1 MDYKEIINKGK
12 LVYASRSTDSNF
24 RLWRLNKTVCYV
36 TYYKAVEL
44 SKLDKVLLM
53 TIKYNGGSIYEN
65 KLAGIL
71 GFNVQD
77 DFDVTPKRYKDDG
90 EVSIFRGILLELTKF
105 ALISNVNNKVSVTP
119 LGELALKKGVKYEF
133 YSGAQLLNECF
144 DLAQKTKKE
153 FLLFPFRDSL
163 GIVSKIQ
170 GSKLLP
176 YDDFNSNTIE
186 EALYGAPEELV
197 VRLLLQSD
205 NSSSVFRAE
214 ASTDARMGEVYVD
227 FRLYEY
233 NGQKY
238 PIVFYQDEVSVKA
251 NDLLFSD
258 YNTQYVCNKIH
269 IGEYLYL
276 VRESGMRLTYQSLYP
291 YMDVWSLDDFL
302 DSEYL
307 DWNDKKLFD
316 SIAKVAN
323 GSQWSKISL
332 VCPTE
337 TLKSNLKQY
346 EESLDWIIIS
356 ERFDDDFIVENAT
369 KYPWD
374 FESLSAN
381 RSIDFVKRIIVIP
394 ELHNDTIDWDW
405 ETLMPQLEDEF
416 VLQYI
421 DTIPF
426 VMYSQ
431 TEKYLTLHIESICTY
446 PDRNWDWKFLS
457 LNAELGFILNNI
469 SALGKYF
476 YVEDVMTRA
485 FSDSSWVHSYCE
497 SSSFAFA
504 VIESKERLSTNY
516 NANKADYQWS
526 IELIDWHEKMG
537 LITWKSTNYT
547 VGLECNP
554 NIVWNSEFFE
564 HYREKDFSIKGLN
577 HISASVTECHII
589 DSNIDF
595 KWSWPQL
602 SRRDIVL
609 NDIEFIRK
617 YMERLSLDVV
627 LTNLRED
634 FVDRLYTDSKF
645 KSIASSHALWP
656 LVTEKVSEGII
667 RRNFNDENWDW
678 TVLSKRFCDSMHI
691 TQLGDNR
698 WVYKLDWNYLSEHLD
713 IIKIQN
719 NLSLY
724 VDRWNW
730 KCITSRVEHDFLISN
745 LPEYYDSWDW
755 ETLLQTILTDEDL
768 ADDNIKIQVA
778 IILSQIED
786 NKQLWALFTKRYS
799 TEDIISMQNNQ
810 ALSSVGFDWNYS
822 DVYNRPDFEIESYLQ
837 IYQEQDIYVD
847 WDALSSSKAL
857 DRILR
862 WDKNITKD
870 FNNWEDLVVS
880 ILENE
885 DYDWNF
891 KFLSTLTSIN
901 WCDNILRIRSEEWD
915 WDYLSENS
923 KCFSYNSKRPKELVK
938 HIEKFDEWLNFALLS
953 KRKDVRLDVKT
964 ISAHC
969 SYPWDWNA
977 ISQNRSFALTAEF
990 VMENK
995 DWDWDWN
1002 ALSCRNDCIFTAE
1015 FIKDNK
1021 DKEWN
1026 WVFLSKRKEIVLN
1039 TDTLIALVT
1048 KEWDWNELIRR
1059 KEIEFTPDLLQLII
1073 DKDLNWKAI
1082 SQRDDFY
1089 PTLEVLNILKD
1100 KSIDWSQI
1108 SRREELAANVIFLFK
1123 DKLDWK
1129 VLSHSSHINISDIK
1143 VLDRYKS
1150 YLDWDFISNSTNL
1163 LLTEDILEKF
1173 KDYLNWFIVCRRTD
1187 FIITTEILEK
1197 FESKLDWS
1205 RISRTGNIEFT
1216 LEIVDKYRDRWD
1228 WVALSENPAF
1238 RASGVESSF
1247 KKELNLTKF
1256 YNELKSNCYGK
1267 PYVYHFTHM
1276 FNAIEV
1282 IRTRKIL
1289 SRNRANEL
1297 RLLKYDAAGSVV
1309 HRSSKAHPY
1318 ARFYYRTGTQTQ
1330 FYNEC
1335 LGKQRNTKY
1344 YQSALSNGLP
1354 MCPMPVFF
1362 KFDLQEVLSKHTNT
1376 CYYSTG
1382 NLQTNWANVYKIVD
1396 DPCCIDAVH
1405 LYSRDNYDKV
1415 VRDKKQQEFL
1425 VKNEFD
1431 FSDINNYQ
1439 IICYDTEETEILR
1452 SIFKDDPIC
1461 DHILSVYEAEDVFEH
1476 ENPHLI
1482 FNIDD
1487 GILSIKTGYNGDYI
1501 FQIESNNITNVKVHN
1516 TKDIKAEKKNII
1528 QLYDAVSV
1536 ELGDTPF
1543 EIYYVNMSPAAR
1555 SPRWLVY
1562 KHEPVVR
1569 EVRYTRTEDIEKY
1582 LGISFDDDEF
1592 SPEEL
1597 ITAIEIVMPKLEEL
1611 YNTRVRHYIIKQH
1624 TLLVCQQFEKYA
1636 FEVNTKV
1643 MNIDLMRIVLAMH
1656 DIGKAIDRATQHIH
1670 TLSLIREF
1678 WLETPFSDYELKL
1691 VEALLK
1697 NDHLGNFFQGRYDCS
1712 ILQDE
1717 IKKDAEELQIDASC
1731 LLQLKMVLYQCD
1743 IASYTKDA
1751 GGLKYLEHMFVYEDN
1766 EKEFDE
1772 ENGLLAMSADYWRR
1786 YEQLKSVMH
1795 HE

>member
-24 RLWRLNKTVCYV
+24 RLWRLNKTACYV
-36 TYYKAVEL
+36 TYYKTVEL
-44 SKLDKVLLM
+44 TKLDKVLLM

-71 GFNVQD
+71 GFNVMD
-77 DFDVTPKRYKDDG
+77 DFDVTPKRYKDVG
-90 EVSIFRGILLELTKF
+90 EVTIFSGILSELTKF
-105 ALISNVNNKVSVTP
+105 ALIRCVDHMVSVTP
-119 LGELALKKGVKYEF
+119 LGELSLKKGVKYEF
-133 YSGAQLLNECF
+133 YSGAQVLNECF
-144 DLAQKTKKE
+144 DLAQKTEKE
-153 FLLFPFRDSL
+153 FLYFPFRDSL

-176 YDDFNSNTIE
+176 YDDFNVGIIE
-186 EALYGAPEELV
+186 EELYGSPEELV
-197 VRLLLQSD
+197 ARLLLQSD
-205 NSSSVFRAE
+205 DSTSVFRAE
-214 ASTDARMGEVYVD
+214 ASTDARMGEAYVD

-238 PIVFYQDEVSVKA
+238 PIVFYKNEVSLNA
-251 NDLLFSD
+251 NDLLFND
-258 YNTQYVCNKIH
+258 CNAQYVRDKIH

-276 VRESGMRLTYQSLYP
+276 VRESGMRLSYQSLYP

-307 DWNDKKLFD
+307 DWNDKSLFD

-323 GSQWSKISL
+323 GAQWSKISS

-337 TLKSNLKQY
+337 SLKPNLKQY

-421 DTIPF
+421 GTIPF

-431 TEKYLTLHIESICTY
+431 TEKYLSLHPESICTY
-446 PDRNWDWKFLS
+446 PDRKWDWKFLS
-457 LNAELGFILNNI
+457 LNAELGFILDNI
-469 SALGKYF
+469 SALGKYI
-476 YVEDVMTRA
+476 YVEDVMPRA
-485 FSDSSWVHSYCE
+485 FSDSSWIHSYCE
-497 SSSFAFA
+497 SSAFTFA
-504 VIESKERLSTNY
+504 VIESKERLATNY
-516 NANKADYQWS
+516 NANKAGYQWT

-537 LITWKSTNYT
+537 FITWKSTNYA

-564 HYREKDFSIKGLN
+564 HYKEKDFSVKGLN
-577 HISASVTECHII
+577 HISASVTDCHIV
-589 DSNIDF
+589 DSNINF
-595 KWSWPQL
+595 KWSWSQL
-602 SRRDIVL
+602 SRREIVL
-609 NDIEFIRK
+609 NDIEFVKKHIT
-617 YMERLSLDVV
+617 YLALDAVIA
-627 LTNLRED
+627 NLREEY
-634 FVDRLYTDSKF
+634 VDQLYLDSTF
-645 KSIASSHALWP
+645 KTIASAKELWS

-667 RRNFNDENWDW
+667 RKNFNDEKWDW
-678 TVLSKRFCDSMHI
+678 KVLTKRFCDSMHI
-691 TQLGDNR
+691 TQLGDER
-698 WVYKLDWNYLSEHLD
+698 WVNKLDWDYLSEHLD
-713 IIKIQN
+713 IVKIQD

-730 KCITSRVEHDFLISN
+730 KCITLRAEHDFLLLN
-745 LPEYYDSWDW
+745 LPEYFDSWDW
-755 ETLLQTILTDEDL
+755 ESLLQTILTDEEL
-768 ADDNIKIQVA
+768 ADENIRIQIAV
-778 IILSQIED
+778 ILSQIED
-786 NKQLWALFTKRYS
+786 NMHLWALFTKRYS
-799 TEDIISMQNNQ
+799 TEDII
-810 ALSSVGFDWNYS
+810 ALQSNISLRAVKFDWNYS
-822 DVYNRPDFEIESYLQ
+822 DVYNRSDFDIEQYLLD
-837 IYQEQDIYVD
+837 YQEHGIYVD

-891 KFLSTLTSIN
+891 KYLSTLTSIN
-901 WCDNILRIRSEEWD
+901 WCDKILRIRSEEWD

-923 KCFSYNSKRPKELVK
+923 KCFSYNFKRQKELIK
-938 HIEKFDEWLNFALLS
+938 HIEKFDKWLNFALLS
-953 KRKDVRLDVKT
+953 KRKDVRLDVET
-964 ISAHC
+964 ISTHL

-977 ISQNRSFALTAEF
+977 ISQNKSFALTAEF
-990 VMENK
+990 VMEHK
-995 DWDWDWN
+995 DFDWEWS
-1002 ALSCRNDCIFTAE
+1002 ALSSRNDCLFTAE

-1021 DKEWN
+1021 DKDWN
-1026 WVFLSKRKEIVLN
+1026 WAFLSKRKEIVLN
-1039 TDTLIALVT
+1039 KDILIALVT

-1059 KEIEFTPDLLQLII
+1059 EDIEFTPDLLRLII

-1082 SQRDDFY
+1082 SLRDDFY

-1108 SRREELAANVIFLFK
+1108 SRREELAANVIFVFK

-1129 VLSHSSHINISDIK
+1129 ILSHSSHINISDTK

-1150 YLDWDFISNSTNL
+1150 YLDWNIVSNSPNL
-1163 LLTEDILEKF
+1163 SLTAEVLDKF
-1173 KDYLNWFIVCRRTD
+1173 KDYLNWIIVCRRTD
-1187 FIITTEILEK
+1187 FIITAEILEK
-1197 FESKLDWS
+1197 FKTKLDWS
-1205 RISRTGNIEFT
+1205 RISRTGNIEFSH
-1216 LEIVDKYRDRWD
+1216 EIVDKYRDRWD
-1228 WVALSENPAF
+1228 WVALSENPSF

-1247 KKELNLTKF
+1247 KKELNLMEF
-1256 YNELKSNCYGK
+1256 YKELKSNCHGK

-1297 RLLKYDAAGSVV
+1297 GLLKYDAAGSVV
-1309 HRSSKAHPY
+1309 HRSSKAHHY

-1344 YQSALSNGLP
+1344 YQSALGNGLP

-1362 KFDLQEVLSKHTNT
+1362 KFDLQEVLSKRANL
-1376 CYYSTG
+1376 CSYSTG
-1382 NLQTNWANVYKIVD
+1382 NLQTNWANVYKVID
-1396 DPCCIDAVH
+1396 DPHNIDAVH
-1405 LYSRDNYDKV
+1405 LYSHNNYDKV

-1431 FSDINNYQ
+1431 FSDINDYQ
-1439 IICYDTEETEILR
+1439 IICYDREEMEILR
-1452 SIFKDDPIC
+1452 SIFQDDPIC
-1461 DHILSVYEAEDVFEH
+1461 EHIFSIYEAEDVFEH
-1476 ENPHLI
+1476 ENPQLL
-1482 FNIDD
+1482 FNM
-1487 GILSIKTGYNGDYI
+1487 GNGELSINTRYNGDYI
-1501 FQIESNNITNVKVHN
+1501 FQIESNNITKVKVHN

-1543 EIYYVNMSPAAR
+1543 EVYYVNMSPAAR

-1562 KHEPVVR
+1562 KHEPVAC

-1597 ITAIEIVMPKLEEL
+1597 ITAIEIAMPKLEEL
-1611 YNTRVRHYIIKQH
+1611 YNTKVRHYVVKQH

-1636 FEVNTKV
+1636 FDLNTKL
-1643 MNIDLMRIVLAMH
+1643 MNIDLMRLVLAMH
-1656 DIGKAIDRATQHIH
+1656 DIGKAIDRATQHTH

-1678 WLETPFSDYELKL
+1678 WPETPFTDYELKL
-1691 VEALLK
+1691 VEVLLK
-1697 NDHLGNFFQGRYDCS
+1697 DDHLGNFFQGRYDCNM
-1712 ILQDE
+1712 LQDE

-1751 GGLKYLEHMFVYEDN
+1751 GGLKYLEHMFVYENN
-1766 EKEFDE
+1766 EKSFDE
-1772 ENGLLAMSADYWRR
+1772 ENGLLTMSAVYWNR
-1786 YEQLKSVMH
+1786 YEQLKSVIY
-1795 HE
+1795 E

>member
-24 RLWRLNKTVCYV
+24 RLWRLNKTACYV

-105 ALISNVNNKVSVTP
+105 ALISNVDNKVSVTP

-144 DLAQKTKKE
+144 DLAQKTEKE

-176 YDDFNSNTIE
+176 YDDFNNNTIE

-258 YNTQYVCNKIH
+258 YNAQYVCNKIH

-302 DSEYL
+302 ESECL

-323 GSQWSKISL
+323 GAQWSKISL

-337 TLKSNLKQY
+337 SLKPNLKQY

-381 RSIDFVKRIIVIP
+381 RSIDFIKRIIVIP

-446 PDRNWDWKFLS
+446 PDRKWDWKFLS

-469 SALGKYF
+469 SILGDYI
-476 YVEDVMTRA
+476 YVEDVMPRA
-485 FSDSSWVHSYCE
+485 FSDENWVQHYYE
-497 SSSFAFA
+497 SSAFAFA
-504 VIESKERLSTNY
+504 VIQSKERLSANY
-516 NANKADYQWS
+516 NANAANYQWS
-526 IELIDWHEKMG
+526 RELIDWHEKMG
-537 LITWKSTNYT
+537 LISWKSTNYA
-547 VGLECNP
+547 VGFECNP
-554 NIVWNSEFFE
+554 NIIWNSEFFE
-564 HYREKDFSIKGLN
+564 HYKDKEFSVTGLK
-577 HISASVTECHII
+577 HISASVTECQII
-589 DSNIDF
+589 DSNVDF
-595 KWSWPQL
+595 KWSWAQL
-602 SRRDIVL
+602 SHRNIVL
-609 NDIEFIRK
+609 DNIEFIRK

-634 FVDRLYTDSKF
+634 FVDQLYADSKF

-678 TVLSKRFCDSMHI
+678 KVLSKRFCDSMRI

-698 WVYKLDWNYLSEHLD
+698 WVDKLDWNYLSEHLD
-713 IIKIQN
+713 IIKIQK

-755 ETLLQTILTDEDL
+755 EALLETILTDEDL
-768 ADDNIKIQVA
+768 AYDSIKIQVA
-778 IILSQIED
+778 IILSQIDD

-822 DVYNRPDFEIESYLQ
+822 DIYNRPDFEIEPYLQ
-837 IYQEQDIYVD
+837 VYKEQDIYVD
-847 WDALSSSKAL
+847 WDTLSSSKAL

-923 KCFSYNSKRPKELVK
+923 KCFSYNSKRPKELIK

-953 KRKDVRLDVKT
+953 KRKDVRLDIKT
-964 ISAHC
+964 ISAHR

-995 DWDWDWN
+995 DFDWDWN

-1021 DKEWN
+1021 NKEWN

-1059 KEIEFTPDLLQLII
+1059 KDIEFTLDLLQLII
-1073 DKDLNWKAI
+1073 DKDVNWKAI

-1108 SRREELAANVIFLFK
+1108 SRREELSADVIFLYK

-1150 YLDWDFISNSTNL
+1150 YLDWDFISNSPNL

-1247 KKELNLTKF
+1247 KKELNLTEF

-1362 KFDLQEVLSKHTNT
+1362 KFDLQEVLSKHANT

-1501 FQIESNNITNVKVHN
+1501 FQIESNNITKVKVHN

-1582 LGISFDDDEF
+1582 LGISFDDNEF

-1597 ITAIEIVMPKLEEL
+1597 ITAIEIVMPKFEEL
-1611 YNTRVRHYIIKQH
+1611 YNTKVRHYIIKQH

-1656 DIGKAIDRATQHIH
+1656 DIGKAIDRAKQHIH

-1678 WLETPFSDYELKL
+1678 WSETPFSDYELKL

-1697 NDHLGNFFQGRYDCS
+1697 DDHLGNFFQGRYDCS
-1712 ILQDE
+1712 TLQDE
-1717 IKKDAEELQIDASC
+1717 IKKDAEALQIDASC

-1795 HE
+1795 L

>member
-316 SIAKVAN
+316 SMAKVAN

-537 LITWKSTNYT
+537 FITWKSTNYT

>member
-24 RLWRLNKTVCYV
+24 RLWRLNKTACYV
-36 TYYKAVEL
+36 TYYKTVEL

-77 DFDVTPKRYKDDG
+77 DFDGTPKRYKDNG

-105 ALISNVNNKVSVTP
+105 ALIRNVDNKVSVTP

-144 DLAQKTKKE
+144 DLAQKTEKE
-153 FLLFPFRDSL
+153 FLYFPFRDTL

-176 YDDFNSNTIE
+176 YDDFNNNTIE
-186 EALYGAPEELV
+186 EVLYGAPEELV

-258 YNTQYVCNKIH
+258 YNAQYVCNKIH

-302 DSEYL
+302 ESEYL

-323 GSQWSKISL
+323 GALWSKISS
-332 VCPTE
+332 VCPIE
-337 TLKSNLKQY
+337 SLKPNLKQY

-356 ERFDDDFIVENAT
+356 ERFDDDFIVEYAT

-416 VLQYI
+416 VLQHI

-446 PDRNWDWKFLS
+446 PYRKWDWKFLS

-469 SALGKYF
+469 SVLGDYI
-476 YVEDVMTRA
+476 YIEDVMPRA
-485 FSDSSWVHSYCE
+485 FSDENWVHPYCE
-497 SSSFAFA
+497 SSAFAFA
-504 VIESKERLSTNY
+504 VIKSKERLSTNY
-516 NANKADYQWS
+516 NANRADYQWS

-537 LITWKSTNYT
+537 FITWKSTNYA

-564 HYREKDFSIKGLN
+564 HYKEKDFSIKGLN

-595 KWSWPQL
+595 KWSWLQL

-609 NDIEFIRK
+609 NDIEFIKK
-617 YMERLSLDVV
+617 YMALLSLDWVIS
-627 LTNLRED
+627 NLRED
-634 FVDRLYTDSKF
+634 YVDQLYEDSSF
-645 KSIASSHALWP
+645 KTIASAKQLWS
-656 LVTEKVSEGII
+656 LVTANVSEGII
-667 RRNFNDENWDW
+667 RRNFDEKNWDW
-678 TVLSKRFCDSMHI
+678 KVLTRRFCDSMHI
-691 TQLGDNR
+691 TQLGDER

-713 IIKIQN
+713 IIKIQD
-719 NLSLY
+719 NLSMY

-755 ETLLQTILTDEDL
+755 EALLQTILTDEDL
-768 ADDNIKIQVA
+768 ADESIKIQVA

-786 NKQLWALFTKRYS
+786 NKQLWALFTRRYS
-799 TEDIISMQNNQ
+799 TEDIISIQNNQ
-810 ALSSVGFDWNYS
+810 ALSSVGFDWNYC
-822 DVYNRPDFEIESYLQ
+822 DVYNRPDFEIEPYLQ

-923 KCFSYNSKRPKELVK
+923 KCFSYNSKRPKELIK
-938 HIEKFDEWLNFALLS
+938 HIEKFNEWLNFALLS
-953 KRKDVRLDVKT
+953 KRKDVRLDIKT
-964 ISAHC
+964 ISAHR

-995 DWDWDWN
+995 DFDWDWN

-1039 TDTLIALVT
+1039 TNTLIALVT

-1059 KEIEFTPDLLQLII
+1059 KDIEFTLDLLQLII
-1073 DKDLNWKAI
+1073 DKDVNWKAI

-1108 SRREELAANVIFLFK
+1108 SRREELSANVIFLFK

-1129 VLSHSSHINISDIK
+1129 VLSHSTHINISDIK

-1150 YLDWDFISNSTNL
+1150 YLDWDFVSNSPNL
-1163 LLTEDILEKF
+1163 LLTEDIFEKF
-1173 KDYLNWFIVCRRTD
+1173 KDYLNWIIVCRRTD
-1187 FIITTEILEK
+1187 FLITAEILEK
-1197 FESKLDWS
+1197 FETKLDWS

-1216 LEIVDKYRDRWD
+1216 QDLVDKYRDRWD

-1238 RASGVESSF
+1238 RLSGVESSF
-1247 KKELNLTKF
+1247 KKELNLMEF
-1256 YNELKSNCYGK
+1256 YNELKLKCYGK
-1267 PYVYHFTHM
+1267 PYIYHFTHM

-1289 SRNRANEL
+1289 SRNRAKEL
-1297 RLLKYDAAGSVV
+1297 GLLKYDAAGSVV

-1335 LGKQRNTKY
+1335 LGKDRTMDY
-1344 YQSALSNGLP
+1344 YNRALDNGLP

-1362 KFDLQEVLSKHTNT
+1362 KFDLQEVLSKRSSL

-1382 NLQTNWANVYKIVD
+1382 NMQTGWAKVYQVIE
-1396 DPCCIDAVH
+1396 DPHNIDACN
-1405 LYSRDNYDKV
+1405 LYSSGYNKTV
-1415 VRDKKQQEFL
+1415 QEKKQQEFL

-1431 FSDINNYQ
+1431 FSDLSNFQ
-1439 IICYDTEETEILR
+1439 IICYDREQSEILLNH
-1452 SIFKDDPIC
+1452 FAGDPIC
-1461 DHILSVYEAEDVFEH
+1461 EHIYSVHDTENVYDGKNPPLRFEESDKELH
-1476 ENPHLI
+1476 I
-1482 FNIDD
+1482 
-1487 GILSIKTGYNGDYI
+1487 TTRYCGDYI
-1501 FQIESNNITNVKVHN
+1501 FQIESNNITKVKVHN
-1516 TKDIKAEKKNII
+1516 IKDIKAEKKNII
-1528 QLYDAVSV
+1528 QLYNAVSV

-1597 ITAIEIVMPKLEEL
+1597 ITAIEIVMPKFEEL
-1611 YNTRVRHYIIKQH
+1611 YNTKVRHYIIKQH

-1678 WLETPFSDYELKL
+1678 WPETPFTDYELKL

-1697 NDHLGNFFQGRYDCS
+1697 DDHLGNFFQGRYDCS
-1712 ILQDE
+1712 TLQDE
-1717 IKKDAEELQIDASC
+1717 IKKDAEVLQIDASC

-1751 GGLKYLEHMFVYEDN
+1751 GGLKYLEHMFLYEDN

-1772 ENGLLAMSADYWRR
+1772 ENGLLAMSADYWGR
-1786 YEQLKSVMH
+1786 YEQLKSLMRL
-1795 HE
+1795 

>member
-24 RLWRLNKTVCYV
+24 RLWRLNKTACYV

-105 ALISNVNNKVSVTP
+105 ALISNVDNKVSVTP

-144 DLAQKTKKE
+144 DLAQKTEKE

-176 YDDFNSNTIE
+176 YDDFNNNTIE

-258 YNTQYVCNKIH
+258 YNAQYVCNKIH

-302 DSEYL
+302 ESECL

-323 GSQWSKISL
+323 GAQWSKISL

-337 TLKSNLKQY
+337 SLKPNLKQY

-381 RSIDFVKRIIVIP
+381 RSIDFIKRIIVIP

-405 ETLMPQLEDEF
+405 ETLMTQLEDEF

-446 PDRNWDWKFLS
+446 PDRKWDWKFLS

-469 SALGKYF
+469 SILGDYI
-476 YVEDVMTRA
+476 YVEDVMPRA
-485 FSDSSWVHSYCE
+485 FSDENWVQHYYE
-497 SSSFAFA
+497 SSAFAFA
-504 VIESKERLSTNY
+504 VIQSKERLSANY
-516 NANKADYQWS
+516 NANAANYQWS
-526 IELIDWHEKMG
+526 RELIDWHEKMG
-537 LITWKSTNYT
+537 LISWKSTNYA
-547 VGLECNP
+547 VGFECNP
-554 NIVWNSEFFE
+554 NIIWNSEFFE
-564 HYREKDFSIKGLN
+564 HYKDKEFSVTGLK
-577 HISASVTECHII
+577 HISASVTECQII
-589 DSNIDF
+589 DSNVDF
-595 KWSWPQL
+595 KWSWAQL
-602 SRRDIVL
+602 SHRNIVL
-609 NDIEFIRK
+609 DNIEFIRK

-634 FVDRLYTDSKF
+634 FVDQLYADSKF

-678 TVLSKRFCDSMHI
+678 KVLSKRFCDSMHI

-698 WVYKLDWNYLSEHLD
+698 WVDKLDWNYLSEHLD
-713 IIKIQN
+713 IIKIQK

-755 ETLLQTILTDEDL
+755 EALLETILTDEDL
-768 ADDNIKIQVA
+768 AYDSIKIQVA
-778 IILSQIED
+778 IILSQIDD

-822 DVYNRPDFEIESYLQ
+822 DIYNRPDFEIEPYLQ
-837 IYQEQDIYVD
+837 VYKEQDIYVD
-847 WDALSSSKAL
+847 WDTLSSSKAL

-923 KCFSYNSKRPKELVK
+923 KCFSYNSKRPKELIK

-953 KRKDVRLDVKT
+953 KRKDVRLDIKT
-964 ISAHC
+964 ISAHR

-995 DWDWDWN
+995 DFDWDWN

-1021 DKEWN
+1021 NKEWN

-1059 KEIEFTPDLLQLII
+1059 KDIEFTLDLLQLII
-1073 DKDLNWKAI
+1073 DKDVNWKAI

-1108 SRREELAANVIFLFK
+1108 SRREELSADVIFLYK

-1150 YLDWDFISNSTNL
+1150 YLDWDFISNSPNL

-1247 KKELNLTKF
+1247 KKELNLTEF

-1362 KFDLQEVLSKHTNT
+1362 KFDLQEVLSKHANT

-1501 FQIESNNITNVKVHN
+1501 FQIESNNITKVKVHN

-1582 LGISFDDDEF
+1582 LGISFDDNEF

-1597 ITAIEIVMPKLEEL
+1597 ITAIEIVMPKFEEL
-1611 YNTRVRHYIIKQH
+1611 YNTKVRHYIIKQH

-1656 DIGKAIDRATQHIH
+1656 DIGKAIDRAKQHIH

-1678 WLETPFSDYELKL
+1678 WSETPFSDYELKL

-1697 NDHLGNFFQGRYDCS
+1697 DDHLGNFFQGRYDCS
-1712 ILQDE
+1712 TLQDE
-1717 IKKDAEELQIDASC
+1717 IKKDAEALQIDASC

-1795 HE
+1795 L

>member
-24 RLWRLNKTVCYV
+24 RLWRLNKTACYV

-105 ALISNVNNKVSVTP
+105 ALISNVDNKVSVTP

-144 DLAQKTKKE
+144 DLAQKTEKE

-176 YDDFNSNTIE
+176 YDDFNNNTIE

-258 YNTQYVCNKIH
+258 YNAQYVCNKIH

-302 DSEYL
+302 ESECL

-323 GSQWSKISL
+323 GAQWSKISL

-337 TLKSNLKQY
+337 SLKPNLKQY

-381 RSIDFVKRIIVIP
+381 RSIDFIKRIIVIP

-446 PDRNWDWKFLS
+446 PDRKWDWKFLS

-469 SALGKYF
+469 SILGDYI
-476 YVEDVMTRA
+476 YVEDVMPRA
-485 FSDSSWVHSYCE
+485 FSDENWVQHYYE
-497 SSSFAFA
+497 SSAFAFA
-504 VIESKERLSTNY
+504 VIQSKERLSANY
-516 NANKADYQWS
+516 NANAANYQWS
-526 IELIDWHEKMG
+526 RELIDWHEKMG
-537 LITWKSTNYT
+537 LISWKSTNYA
-547 VGLECNP
+547 VGFECNP
-554 NIVWNSEFFE
+554 NIIWNSEFFE
-564 HYREKDFSIKGLN
+564 HYKDKEFSVTGLK
-577 HISASVTECHII
+577 HISASVTECQII
-589 DSNIDF
+589 DSNVDF
-595 KWSWPQL
+595 KWSWAQL
-602 SRRDIVL
+602 SHRNIVL
-609 NDIEFIRK
+609 DNIEFIRK

-634 FVDRLYTDSKF
+634 FVDQLYADSKF

-678 TVLSKRFCDSMHI
+678 KVLSKRFCDSMHI

-698 WVYKLDWNYLSEHLD
+698 WVDKLDWNYLSEHLD
-713 IIKIQN
+713 IIKIQK

-745 LPEYYDSWDW
+745 LPEYYDFWDW
-755 ETLLQTILTDEDL
+755 EALLETILTDEDL
-768 ADDNIKIQVA
+768 AYDSIKIQVA
-778 IILSQIED
+778 IILSQIDD

-822 DVYNRPDFEIESYLQ
+822 DIYNRPDFEIEPYLQ
-837 IYQEQDIYVD
+837 VYKEQDIYVD
-847 WDALSSSKAL
+847 WDTLSSSKAL

-923 KCFSYNSKRPKELVK
+923 KCFSYNSKRPKELIK

-953 KRKDVRLDVKT
+953 KRKDVRLDIKT
-964 ISAHC
+964 ISAHR

-995 DWDWDWN
+995 DFDWDWN

-1021 DKEWN
+1021 NKEWN

-1059 KEIEFTPDLLQLII
+1059 KDIEFTLDLLQLII
-1073 DKDLNWKAI
+1073 DKDVNWKAI

-1108 SRREELAANVIFLFK
+1108 SRREELSADVIFLYK

-1150 YLDWDFISNSTNL
+1150 YLDWDFISNSPNL

-1187 FIITTEILEK
+1187 FIVTTEILEK

-1247 KKELNLTKF
+1247 KKELNLTEF

-1362 KFDLQEVLSKHTNT
+1362 KFDLQEVLSKHANT

-1501 FQIESNNITNVKVHN
+1501 FQIESNNITKVKVHN

-1582 LGISFDDDEF
+1582 LGISFDDNEF

-1597 ITAIEIVMPKLEEL
+1597 ITAIEIVMPKFEEL
-1611 YNTRVRHYIIKQH
+1611 YNTKVRHYIIKQH

-1656 DIGKAIDRATQHIH
+1656 DIGKAIDRAKQHIH

-1678 WLETPFSDYELKL
+1678 WSETPFSDYELKL

-1697 NDHLGNFFQGRYDCS
+1697 DDHLGNFFQGRYDCS
-1712 ILQDE
+1712 TLQDE
-1717 IKKDAEELQIDASC
+1717 IKKDAEALQIDASC

-1795 HE
+1795 L

>member
-24 RLWRLNKTVCYV
+24 RLWRLNKTACYV
-36 TYYKAVEL
+36 TYYKTVEL
-44 SKLDKVLLM
+44 TKLDKVLLM

-77 DFDVTPKRYKDDG
+77 DFDVTPKRYKDVG
-90 EVSIFRGILLELTKF
+90 EVSIFGGILSELTKF
-105 ALISNVNNKVSVTP
+105 ALISNVDHKVSVTP

-133 YSGAQLLNECF
+133 YLGAQLLNECF
-144 DLAQKTKKE
+144 DLAQKTEKE
-153 FLLFPFRDSL
+153 FLYFPFRDSL

-176 YDDFNSNTIE
+176 YEDFNVGSIE
-186 EALYGAPEELV
+186 EELYGAPEELV
-197 VRLLLQSD
+197 SRLLLQSD
-205 NSSSVFRAE
+205 DSTSVFRAE
-214 ASTDARMGEVYVD
+214 ASTDARMGESYVD

-233 NGQKY
+233 NDQKY
-238 PIVFYQDEVSVKA
+238 PIVFYQNEVSLKA
-251 NDLLFSD
+251 NDLLFND
-258 YNTQYVCNKIH
+258 CNTQYVRDKIH

-276 VRESGMRLTYQSLYP
+276 VRESRMRLSYQSLYP

-307 DWNDKKLFD
+307 DWNDKRLFD

-323 GSQWSKISL
+323 GAQWSKISS

-337 TLKSNLKQY
+337 SLKPNLKQY

-374 FESLSAN
+374 FESLSAS

-431 TEKYLTLHIESICTY
+431 TEKYLSLHPESICTY
-446 PDRNWDWKFLS
+446 PDHKWDWKFLS
-457 LNAELGFILNNI
+457 LNAELGYILDNT
-469 SALGKYF
+469 SAIGKYI
-476 YVEDVMTRA
+476 YVEDVMPRA
-485 FSDSSWVHSYCE
+485 FSDGSWVHSYCE
-497 SSSFAFA
+497 SSAFAFA
-504 VIESKERLSTNY
+504 VIESKERLATNY
-516 NANKADYQWS
+516 NANNADYQWS

-537 LITWKSTNYT
+537 FVTWKSTNYA
-547 VGLECNP
+547 VGLECNS

-564 HYREKDFSIKGLN
+564 HYKEKDFSVKGLN
-577 HISASVTECHII
+577 HISASVTDCHIV

-595 KWSWPQL
+595 KWSWSQL

-609 NDIEFIRK
+609 NDIEFITK
-617 YMERLSLDVV
+617 HLTFLALDVV
-627 LTNLRED
+627 IANLREEY
-634 FVDRLYTDSKF
+634 VDQLYVDSTF
-645 KSIASSHALWP
+645 KTIASAKELWP

-667 RRNFNDENWDW
+667 RKNFNDEKWDW
-678 TVLSKRFCDSMHI
+678 KVLTKRFCDTMHI
-691 TQLGDNR
+691 TQLGDAR
-698 WVYKLDWNYLSEHLD
+698 WVDKLDWDYLSEHLD
-713 IIKIQN
+713 IVKIQD

-730 KCITSRVEHDFLISN
+730 KCITSRAEHDFLLSN

-755 ETLLQTILTDEDL
+755 ESLLQTILTDEDL
-768 ADDNIKIQVA
+768 ADENIRIQIA

-786 NKQLWALFTKRYS
+786 NTQLWALFTKRYS
-799 TEDIISMQNNQ
+799 TEDII
-810 ALSSVGFDWNYS
+810 ALQSNLSLRAVRFDWNYS
-822 DVYNRPDFEIESYLQ
+822 DVYNRSDFEIEQYLQ
-837 IYQEQDIYVD
+837 DYQEHGIYVD

-891 KFLSTLTSIN
+891 KYLSTLTSIN

-923 KCFSYNSKRPKELVK
+923 KCFSYNSKRPKELIK

-953 KRKDVRLDVKT
+953 KRKDVRLDVET
-964 ISAHC
+964 ISAHL

-977 ISQNRSFALTAEF
+977 ISQNKSFALTAEF
-990 VMENK
+990 VMEHK
-995 DWDWDWN
+995 DLDWEWS
-1002 ALSCRNDCIFTAE
+1002 ALSSRNDCLFTAE

-1021 DKEWN
+1021 EKDWN
-1026 WVFLSKRKEIVLN
+1026 WAFLSKRKEIVLN

-1048 KEWDWNELIRR
+1048 KAWDWNELIRR
-1059 KEIEFTPDLLQLII
+1059 KDIEFTPDLLRLII

-1100 KSIDWSQI
+1100 KNIDWSQI
-1108 SRREELAANVIFLFK
+1108 SRREELAANVILVFK

-1129 VLSHSSHINISDIK
+1129 ILSHSSHINISDAR

-1150 YLDWDFISNSTNL
+1150 YLDWNFVSNSPNL
-1163 LLTEDILEKF
+1163 SLTEEVLEKF
-1173 KDYLNWFIVCRRTD
+1173 KDYLNWIVVCRRTD
-1187 FIITTEILEK
+1187 FIITAEILEK
-1197 FESKLDWS
+1197 FETKLDWS

-1216 LEIVDKYRDRWD
+1216 QEIVDKYRDRWD

-1247 KKELNLTKF
+1247 KKELNLMEF
-1256 YNELKSNCYGK
+1256 YNELKSNCHGR

-1297 RLLKYDAAGSVV
+1297 GLLKYDAAGSVV

-1344 YQSALSNGLP
+1344 YQSALGNGLP

-1362 KFDLQEVLSKHTNT
+1362 KFDLQEVLSKRASL
-1376 CYYSTG
+1376 CSYSTG
-1382 NLQTNWANVYKIVD
+1382 NLQANWANVYKVID
-1396 DPCCIDAVH
+1396 DPYKIDAVH
-1405 LYSRDNYDKV
+1405 LYSHNNYDKV

-1431 FSDINNYQ
+1431 FSDINDYQ
-1439 IICYDTEETEILR
+1439 IICYDREETEILR

-1461 DHILSVYEAEDVFEH
+1461 EHIFSIYEAEDVFEH
-1476 ENPHLI
+1476 ENPQLL
-1482 FNIDD
+1482 FDMEN
-1487 GILSIKTGYNGDYI
+1487 GELSIKTRYNGDYI
-1501 FQIESNNITNVKVHN
+1501 FQIESNNITKVKVHN

-1543 EIYYVNMSPAAR
+1543 EVYYVNMSPAAR

-1582 LGISFDDDEF
+1582 LGISFDDEEF

-1597 ITAIEIVMPKLEEL
+1597 ITAIEIAMPKLEEL
-1611 YNTRVRHYIIKQH
+1611 YNTKVRHYVVKQH

-1636 FEVNTKV
+1636 FELNTKV
-1643 MNIDLMRIVLAMH
+1643 MNIDLMRLVLAMH
-1656 DIGKAIDRATQHIH
+1656 DIGKAIDRATQHTH

-1678 WLETPFSDYELKL
+1678 WSETPFTDYELKL
-1691 VEALLK
+1691 VEVLLK
-1697 NDHLGNFFQGRYDCS
+1697 DDHLGNFFQGRYDCS
-1712 ILQDE
+1712 MLQDE

-1751 GGLKYLEHMFVYEDN
+1751 GGLKYLEHMFVYENN
-1766 EKEFDE
+1766 EKTFDE
-1772 ENGLLAMSADYWRR
+1772 ENGLLSMSADYWSR
-1786 YEQLKSVMH
+1786 YEQLKSVIY
-1795 HE
+1795 E

>member
-1 MDYKEIINKGK
+1 MDYKEIINRGK
-12 LVYASRSTDSNF
+12 LIYASRSTDSNF
-24 RLWRLNKTVCYV
+24 RLWRLNKTACYV
-36 TYYKAVEL
+36 TYYQIVEL
-44 SKLDKVLLM
+44 TKLDKVLLM
-53 TIKYNGGSIYEN
+53 TIKYNGGSLYEN

-77 DFDVTPKRYKDDG
+77 DFDVTPKRYKDVG
-90 EVSIFRGILLELTKF
+90 EASIFGGILSELIEYGLIRNVEHKVSI
-105 ALISNVNNKVSVTP
+105 TP

-144 DLAQKTKKE
+144 DLAQKTDKE
-153 FLLFPFRDSL
+153 FLFFPFRDAL
-163 GIVSKIQ
+163 GVVSKMQ
-170 GSKLLP
+170 GSKTLS
-176 YDDFNSNTIE
+176 YDDFNVSTIE
-186 EALYGAPEELV
+186 EELYGSPEELV
-197 VRLLLQSD
+197 ARLLLQSD
-205 NSSSVFRAE
+205 EKTYVFRAE
-214 ASTDARMGEVYVD
+214 ASSDARMGEAYVD
-227 FRLYEY
+227 FRLYEFD
-233 NGQKY
+233 GQKY
-238 PIVFYQDEVSVKA
+238 PIVFYKDEVSLKA
-251 NDLLFSD
+251 NDLLF
-258 YNTQYVCNKIH
+258 NECNAQYVREKIH

-276 VRESGMRLTYQSLYP
+276 VRESGKSLTYQSLYP
-291 YMDVWSLDDFL
+291 YMDMWSLDDFL

-323 GSQWSKISL
+323 GSQWSKISS
-332 VCPTE
+332 VCPTDS
-337 TLKSNLKQY
+337 LKPNLKQY

-356 ERFDDDFIVENAT
+356 ERFDDEFIVENAT
-369 KYPWD
+369 EYPWD

-431 TEKYLTLHIESICTY
+431 TEKYLSQHPDSIYTY
-446 PDRNWDWKFLS
+446 SNRKWDWKFLS
-457 LNAELGFILNNI
+457 LNAELEFILNNI
-469 SALGKYF
+469 SALGDYIYF
-476 YVEDVMTRA
+476 EDVMPRA
-485 FSDSSWVHSYCE
+485 FSHASWVHPYCE
-497 SSSFAFA
+497 SSAFAFA
-504 VIESKERLSTNY
+504 VIERKERLSTNY
-516 NANKADYQWS
+516 NANAANYQWS

-537 LITWKSTNYT
+537 FITWKSTNYA
-547 VGLECNP
+547 VGFECNP
-554 NIVWNSEFFE
+554 NIIWNSEFFE
-564 HYREKDFSIKGLN
+564 HYKEKEFSIKGLN
-577 HISASVTECHII
+577 HISASVTDCQII

-602 SRRDIVL
+602 SHRDIVL
-609 NDIEFIRK
+609 ADIEFIKK
-617 YMERLSLDVV
+617 YMTRLSLDVV

-634 FVDRLYTDSKF
+634 FVDQLYADSNF
-645 KSIASSHALWP
+645 KNIASSHALWS

-667 RRNFNDENWDW
+667 RRNYTDENWDW
-678 TVLSKRFCDSMHI
+678 KVLSKRFCDSIHI
-691 TQLGDNR
+691 TQLCDDR
-698 WVYKLDWNYLSEHLD
+698 WVDKLDWDYLSEHLD
-713 IIKIQN
+713 IIKIQD

-724 VDRWNW
+724 VDKWNW
-730 KCITSRVEHDFLISN
+730 KCITSRVEHEFLISN

-755 ETLLQTILTDEDL
+755 EALLQTILTDEDL
-768 ADDNIKIQVA
+768 ADSSIKIQVA

-799 TEDIISMQNNQ
+799 TEDIMRNNQ
-810 ALSSVGFDWNYS
+810 VLRHIGFKWDYY
-822 DVYNRPDFEIESYLQ
+822 DVYNRHDFDIEPYLQ
-837 IYQEQDIYVD
+837 DYQENGIYVD

-885 DYDWNF
+885 DYDWSF
-891 KFLSTLTSIN
+891 KYLSTLTSIN

-923 KCFSYNSKRPKELVK
+923 KCFSYNSKRPKELIK
-938 HIEKFDEWLNFALLS
+938 RIEKFDEWLNFALLS
-953 KRKDVRLDVKT
+953 MRRDVRLDVET
-964 ISAHC
+964 ISTHL

-977 ISQNRSFALTAEF
+977 ISQNKSFALTAEF
-990 VMENK
+990 VMEHK
-995 DWDWDWN
+995 DLDWEWS
-1002 ALSCRNDCIFTAE
+1002 ALSSRNDCLFTAE

-1021 DKEWN
+1021 EKDWN
-1026 WVFLSKRKEIVLN
+1026 WAFLSKRKEIVLN

-1048 KEWDWNELIRR
+1048 KAWDWNELIRR
-1059 KEIEFTPDLLQLII
+1059 KDIEFTPDLLRLII

-1100 KSIDWSQI
+1100 KNIDWSQI
-1108 SRREELAANVIFLFK
+1108 SRREELAANVIFDFK

-1129 VLSHSSHINISDIK
+1129 ILSHSSHINISDAR

-1150 YLDWDFISNSTNL
+1150 YLDWNFVSNSPNL
-1163 LLTEDILEKF
+1163 SLTEEVLEKF
-1173 KDYLNWFIVCRRTD
+1173 KDYLNWIVVCRRTD
-1187 FIITTEILEK
+1187 FIITAEILEK
-1197 FESKLDWS
+1197 FETKLDWS

-1216 LEIVDKYRDRWD
+1216 QEIVDKYRDRWD

-1247 KKELNLTKF
+1247 KKELNLMEF
-1256 YNELKSNCYGK
+1256 YNELKSNCHGR

-1282 IRTRKIL
+1282 IRTKKIL
-1289 SRNRANEL
+1289 SRNRAQEL
-1297 RLLKYDAAGSVV
+1297 GLLKYDAAGSVV
-1309 HRSSKAHPY
+1309 NRSAKAHPF

-1335 LGKQRNTKY
+1335 LGKDATMDY
-1344 YQSALSNGLP
+1344 YNRALGNGLP

-1362 KFDLQEVLSKHTNT
+1362 KFDLQEVLSKRSSI

-1382 NLQTNWANVYKIVD
+1382 NMQTGWARVYQVIE
-1396 DPCCIDAVH
+1396 DPHNIDASN
-1405 LYSRDNYDKV
+1405 LYSSRYSKTV
-1415 VRDKKQQEFL
+1415 QEKKQQEFL

-1431 FSDINNYQ
+1431 FSDLSDYQ
-1439 IICYDTEETEILR
+1439 IICYDREQAEILLNH
-1452 SIFKDDPIC
+1452 FAGDPIC
-1461 DHILSVYEAEDVFEH
+1461 EHIYSVYDTENVYDGKNPPLRFEKSDK
-1476 ENPHLI
+1476 ELRI
-1482 FNIDD
+1482 TTRYR
-1487 GILSIKTGYNGDYI
+1487 GEYI
-1501 FQIESNNITNVKVHN
+1501 FLIESNNITKVKVHN

-1543 EIYYVNMSPAAR
+1543 EVYYVNMSPAAR
-1555 SPRWLVY
+1555 SPKWLVY

-1582 LGISFDDDEF
+1582 FGISFDDYEF

-1597 ITAIEIVMPKLEEL
+1597 ITAIEIAMPKLKEL
-1611 YNTRVRHYIIKQH
+1611 YNTKVRHYVVKQH

-1636 FEVNTKV
+1636 FELNTKV
-1643 MNIDLMRIVLAMH
+1643 MNIDLMRLVLAMH
-1656 DIGKAIDRATQHIH
+1656 DIGKAIDRATQHTH

-1678 WLETPFSDYELKL
+1678 WTDTPFTDYELKL
-1691 VEALLK
+1691 VEILLK
-1697 NDHLGNFFQGRYDCS
+1697 DDHLGNFFQGRYDCS
-1712 ILQDE
+1712 MLQDE
-1717 IKKDAEELQIDASC
+1717 IKKDAEELQIDALC

-1751 GGLKYLEHMFVYEDN
+1751 GGLKYLEHMFVYENN
-1766 EKEFDE
+1766 EKSFDE
-1772 ENGLLAMSADYWRR
+1772 ENGLLAMSADYWNR
-1786 YEQLKSVMH
+1786 YEQLKSVIY
-1795 HE
+1795 E

>member
-24 RLWRLNKTVCYV
+24 RLWRLNKTACYI
-36 TYYKAVEL
+36 TYCKTVEL
-44 SKLDKVLLM
+44 TKLDKVLLM

-65 KLAGIL
+65 RLAGIL

-77 DFDVTPKRYKDDG
+77 DFDVIPKRYKDVG
-90 EVSIFRGILLELTKF
+90 EVSIFGGILSELAKF
-105 ALISNVNNKVSVTP
+105 ALISNVDHKVSVTP
-119 LGELALKKGVKYEF
+119 LGELALKKRVKYEF

-144 DLAQKTKKE
+144 DLSQKTEKE
-153 FLLFPFRDSL
+153 FLYFPFRDSL

-176 YDDFNSNTIE
+176 YDDFNNNTIE
-186 EALYGAPEELV
+186 KELYGTPEELV
-197 VRLLLQSD
+197 GRLLLQSD
-205 NSSSVFRAE
+205 DSVSVFRAK
-214 ASTDARMGEVYVD
+214 ASTDARMGEAYVD

-233 NGQKY
+233 NGKKY
-238 PIVFYQDEVSVKA
+238 PLVFYQDEVSLKA
-251 NDLLFSD
+251 NDLLFND
-258 YNTQYVCNKIH
+258 CNAQYVRDKIH

-276 VRESGMRLTYQSLYP
+276 VRESGMKLTYESLCP

-307 DWNDKKLFD
+307 DWNDKRLFD
-316 SIAKVAN
+316 SFAKVAN
-323 GSQWSKISL
+323 GAQWSKISS
-332 VCPTE
+332 VCPIE
-337 TLKSNLKQY
+337 SLKLNLKQY
-346 EESLDWIIIS
+346 EESLDWIVIS
-356 ERFDDDFIVENAT
+356 ERFDDDFIVENAI

-381 RSIDFVKRIIVIP
+381 RSIDFVKRIIIIP

-405 ETLMPQLEDEF
+405 ETLIPQLDDEF

-431 TEKYLTLHIESICTY
+431 TEKYLFLHPELICTY
-446 PDRNWDWKFLS
+446 PDRKWDWKLLS

-469 SALGKYF
+469 SALGKYI
-476 YVEDVMTRA
+476 YVEDVMPRA
-485 FSDSSWVHSYCE
+485 FSDSSWVDSYCE
-497 SSSFAFA
+497 SSAFAFA
-504 VIESKERLSTNY
+504 VIESKERLSANY

-537 LITWKSTNYT
+537 FITWKSTNYA

-564 HYREKDFSIKGLN
+564 HYKEKDFSIKGLN

-595 KWSWPQL
+595 KWSWSQL

-617 YMERLSLDVV
+617 HMTLLTLDVV
-627 LTNLRED
+627 IANLRED
-634 FVDRLYTDSKF
+634 YVDQLYEDSFF
-645 KSIASSHALWP
+645 KTIASAKALWP

-667 RRNFNDENWDW
+667 RKNFNDEKWDW
-678 TVLSKRFCDSMHI
+678 TVLTKRFCDSMHI
-691 TQLGDNR
+691 TQLGNDR
-698 WVYKLDWNYLSEHLD
+698 WVNKLDWDYLSEHLD
-713 IIKIQN
+713 IVRIQD

-730 KCITSRVEHDFLISN
+730 KCITSRAEHEFLLSN
-745 LPEYYDSWDW
+745 LPEYYDYWDW
-755 ETLLQTILTDEDL
+755 ESLLQTILTDEDL
-768 ADDNIKIQVA
+768 ADEGIRIQISV
-778 IILSQIED
+778 ILSQIED
-786 NKQLWALFTKRYS
+786 NAQLWALLTKRYS
-799 TEDIISMQNNQ
+799 TKDII
-810 ALSSVGFDWNYS
+810 ALQGNLSLRSVRFDWNYS
-822 DVYNRPDFEIESYLQ
+822 DVYNRPDFEIEPYLQ
-837 IYQEQDIYVD
+837 DYQEYGIYVD

-857 DRILR
+857 NRILR
-862 WDKNITKD
+862 WDRNITKD
-870 FNNWEDLVVS
+870 FHNWEDLVVS
-880 ILENE
+880 ILKNE

-891 KFLSTLTSIN
+891 KYLSTLTSIN
-901 WCDNILRIRSEEWD
+901 WCDNILKIRSEEWD

-923 KCFSYNSKRPKELVK
+923 KCFSYNSKRPKELIK

-953 KRKDVRLDVKT
+953 KRKDVRLDIEK
-964 ISAHC
+964 ISAHL

-977 ISQNRSFALTAEF
+977 ISHNKSFALTAEF
-990 VMENK
+990 VMEHK
-995 DWDWDWN
+995 DFDWDWN
-1002 ALSCRNDCIFTAE
+1002 ALSYRNDCIFTAE

-1026 WVFLSKRKEIVLN
+1026 WAFLSKRKEIVLN
-1039 TDTLIALVT
+1039 TGTLIALVT
-1048 KEWDWNELIRR
+1048 KEWDWNELMRR
-1059 KEIEFTPDLLQLII
+1059 KDIEFTPDLLRIII
-1073 DKDLNWKAI
+1073 DKDINWKAI

-1100 KSIDWSQI
+1100 QSIDWSQI
-1108 SRREELAANVIFLFK
+1108 SRRKDLSANVIFLFK

-1150 YLDWDFISNSTNL
+1150 YLDWNYISNSPNL
-1163 LLTEDILEKF
+1163 SLTEEVLNEF
-1173 KDYLNWFIVCRRTD
+1173 KDYLNWIIVCKRTD
-1187 FIITTEILEK
+1187 FIINAEILEK
-1197 FESKLDWS
+1197 FETKLDWS

-1216 LEIVDKYRDRWD
+1216 QEIVDKYRDRWD

-1247 KKELNLTKF
+1247 KRELNLMEF
-1256 YNELKSNCYGK
+1256 YNELKSNCHGK
-1267 PYVYHFTHM
+1267 PCMYHFTHL
-1276 FNAIEV
+1276 FNAIEI

-1289 SRNRANEL
+1289 SRNRAKEL
-1297 RLLKYDAAGSVV
+1297 GLLKYDAAGSVV
-1309 HRSSKAHPY
+1309 HRSAKAHPY

-1362 KFDLQEVLSKHTNT
+1362 KFDLQEVLSKRANL
-1376 CYYSTG
+1376 CSYSTG
-1382 NLQTNWANVYKIVD
+1382 NLQTNWASVYRVID
-1396 DPCCIDAVH
+1396 DPYNIDAVH
-1405 LYSRDNYDKV
+1405 LYSHNNNNKV

-1425 VKNEFD
+1425 IKNEFD
-1431 FSDINNYQ
+1431 FSDINDYQ
-1439 IICYDTEETEILR
+1439 IICYDREETEILR
-1452 SIFKDDPIC
+1452 SIFKDDPIRE
-1461 DHILSVYEAEDVFEH
+1461 HIFSIYEAEDVFEH
-1476 ENPHLI
+1476 ENPQLLFDI
-1482 FNIDD
+1482 GN
-1487 GILSIKTGYNGDYI
+1487 GELSINTRYNGDYI
-1501 FQIESNNITNVKVHN
+1501 FQIESNNITKVKVYN

-1528 QLYDAVSV
+1528 QLYEAVSV

-1543 EIYYVNMSPAAR
+1543 EVYYVNMSPAAR

-1562 KHEPVVR
+1562 KHEPIVR
-1569 EVRYTRTEDIEKY
+1569 EVRYTSTEDIEKY
-1582 LGISFDDDEF
+1582 FGISFDDDEF

-1597 ITAIEIVMPKLEEL
+1597 IAAIEIVMPKLEEL
-1611 YNTRVRHYIIKQH
+1611 YNKKVRHYIIKQH
-1624 TLLVCQQFEKYA
+1624 TLLVCRQFEKYA
-1636 FEVNTKV
+1636 FELNTKV
-1643 MNIDLMRIVLAMH
+1643 MNIDLMRLVLAMH
-1656 DIGKAIDRATQHIH
+1656 DIGKAIDRATQHTH

-1678 WLETPFSDYELKL
+1678 WSETPFTDYELKL
-1691 VEALLK
+1691 VEVLLK
-1697 NDHLGNFFQGRYDCS
+1697 DDHLGNFFQGRYNCS
-1712 ILQDE
+1712 MLQDE
-1717 IKKDAEELQIDASC
+1717 IKKDAECLQIDASC

-1751 GGLKYLEHMFVYEDN
+1751 GGLKYLEHMFVYEN
-1766 EKEFDE
+1766 KEKTFDE
-1772 ENGLLAMSADYWRR
+1772 ETGLLAMSAEYWSR
-1786 YEQLKSVMH
+1786 YEQLKSVII
-1795 HE
+1795 